1 MNRMVRPVLLFMWL
15 GLGLVLIVSPW
26 LSFWESN
33 FFLNRF
39 PPLIKFLLNPYLRGA
54 ISGLG
59 VLDAVLAA
67 DAFRRPAG
75 SSPRRAKL
83 TA

>member
-1 MNRMVRPVLLFMWL
+1 MTRVAHLVLLLMWL
-15 GLGLVLIVSPW
+15 VLGLALIVLPW
-26 LSFWESN
+26 LPLWESN

-54 ISGLG
+54 VSGLG
-59 VLDAVLAA
+59 VLDALLAA